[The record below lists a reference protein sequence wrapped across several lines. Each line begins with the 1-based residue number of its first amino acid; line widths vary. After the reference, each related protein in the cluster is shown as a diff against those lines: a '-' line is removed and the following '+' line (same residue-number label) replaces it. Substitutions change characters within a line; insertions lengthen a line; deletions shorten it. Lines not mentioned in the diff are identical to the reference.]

1 MPVIPIGMINTQFV
15 PSRIPG
21 SRPSAGPGI
30 RIGKP
35 LDFTAYAGAGN
46 NRNVLRY
53 VTDEIM
59 NAVMELSGQT
69 YVDAYG
75 SSVKEALEE
84 GRDFPASGCSAVR
97 ATASRRRSRRPRPRI
112 PAPPIRRRMPRVAGA
127 LPAETAA
134 DLGGPAACRGEGVR

>member
-1 MPVIPIGMINTQFV
+1 M
-15 PSRIPG
+15 R
-21 SRPSAGPGI
+21 RPGI

-46 NRNVLRY
+46 DRDVLRW

-84 GRDFPASGCSAVR
+84 GRAARRGWSPPGRRASAVPCR
-97 ATASRRRSRRPRPRI
+97 PLPPRSS
-112 PAPPIRRRMPRVAGA
+112 GGS
-127 LPAETAA
+127 AA
-134 DLGGPAACRGEGVR
+134 DPPADEPT

>member
-1 MPVIPIGMINTQFV
+1 MIPIGMINTQFV

-21 SRPSAGPGI
+21 VKTIRRPGI

-35 LDFTAYAGAGN
+35 LDFTAYAAAGN
-46 NRNVLRY
+46 NRNELRY

-84 GRDFPASGCSAVR
+84 GREFPVR
-97 ATASRRRSRRPRPRI
+97 VVSRPGDGVAPTP
-112 PAPPIRRRMPRVAGA
+112 PAPAPAG
-127 LPAETAA
+127 PAKADVTAA
-134 DLGGPAACRGEGVR
+134 DIADLPPAVGEGIR